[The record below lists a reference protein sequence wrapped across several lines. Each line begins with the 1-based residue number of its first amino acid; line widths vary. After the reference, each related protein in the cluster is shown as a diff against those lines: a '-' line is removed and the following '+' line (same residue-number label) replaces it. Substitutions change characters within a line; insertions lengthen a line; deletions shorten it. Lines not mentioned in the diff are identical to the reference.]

1 MRGGLVDP
9 RLLGEA
15 WWLGPAVEPLRVLG
29 LCAVEG
35 GLTPAANLG
44 HSSEVD

>member
-15 WWLGPAVEPLRVLG
+15 GWLGSAVEPLRVLG
-29 LCAVEG
+29 VCAVEG
-35 GLTPAANLG
+35 GLAPGANLG
-44 HSSEVD
+44 CGSEVD